1 MGGLPKVPI
10 VAVSEKGDAVGYYES
25 VSEAARVNRIYRRLI
40 TESLR
45 TGKPYKGF
53 KWMRES
59 KYRDLWF
66 EGRTS
71 ELSFSCKEMRSEVAV
86 RRWKNLTK
94 EQRES
99 RRRNLSEARKRL
111 AQERPDIMEPSRE
124 AHRQPVLCINT
135 GECFN
140 SIVEMA
146 KAYGLNPSSVR
157 ASAARGY
164 GNKGYVIKH
173 ISKEEYKLLNQ

>member
-1 MGGLPKVPI
+1 MGGSPKVPI

-25 VSEAARVNRIYRRLI
+25 VSEAARTNRIFRRLI

-59 KYRDLWF
+59 EYRDLWF
-66 EGRTS
+66 EGRTD
-71 ELSFSCKEMRSEVAV
+71 ELSFSCKEMRSEEAV

-99 RRRNLSEARKRL
+99 RRRNMSEARKRL

-146 KAYGLNPSSVR
+146 KAYGLNPASVR
-157 ASAARGY
+157 SSAARGY
-164 GNKGYVIKH
+164 GNKGYIIKR
-173 ISKEEYKLLNQ
+173 ISKEEFKLLNQ